1 MLGEGHG
8 NKACE
13 KVFQY
18 LMKSAQCLIRDI
30 VTDCFRG
37 KLHGMAHTKGPL
49 LSKAREIS
57 PGSLFKLQRQ
67 DFFIKVIFKN
77 ICLKWDSCHLI

>member
-8 NKACE
+8 NKVYE

-18 LMKSAQCLIRDI
+18 LMKIVQSLIRDI

-67 DFFIKVIFKN
+67 DFFY
-77 ICLKWDSCHLI
+77 